1 LEIPEDEAEAQQFFH
16 GDLPPR
22 PTNRTDVQAALT
34 IIGRRPQFI
43 RSGWRLDLRNTN
55 LIGYDFSDLNFDS
68 ARFDNSFLN
77 RANMCGASFANGTF
91 AGTFMRAANMKGA
104 VFHSSTF
111 DDCDVSYARK
121 LVTA

>member
-1 LEIPEDEAEAQQFFH
+1 M
-16 GDLPPR
+16 
-22 PTNRTDVQAALT
+22 
-34 IIGRRPQFI
+34 
-43 RSGWRLDLRNTN
+43 S
-55 LIGYDFSDLNFDS
+55 S
-68 ARFDNSFLN
+68 
-77 RANMCGASFANGTF
+77 ASFANGTF